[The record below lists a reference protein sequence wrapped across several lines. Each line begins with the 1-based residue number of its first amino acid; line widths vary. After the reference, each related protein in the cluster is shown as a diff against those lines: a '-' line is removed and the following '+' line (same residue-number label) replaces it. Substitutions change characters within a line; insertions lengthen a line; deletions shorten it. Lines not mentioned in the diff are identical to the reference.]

1 MATIAT
7 NGQHTLADPLA
18 TNFVDQY
25 ERDGYIIARQV
36 IDRELVRETD
46 EFVDWLL
53 KKHPETRPE
62 ALHSYLMRDEPFL
75 LRLVS
80 DERLLDLAAH
90 FIGPNIA
97 LYGAHFICKPPGDGK
112 AVAWHQDGSYWP
124 LEPMEVTTLWLA
136 VTDSTPENGC
146 MRVIPGTQHL
156 DLQAMDDKHRVDGTM
171 LSGMDQTLADEGRA
185 VDMILQPGDV
195 SVHNPNI
202 IHGSNANHSSRWRRG
217 LTIRY
222 IPTSTR
228 VTQETGSQFLLRG
241 EAVPGVNTYLP
252 WPDYVAGEHMPFR
265 GVV

>member
-1 MATIAT
+1 MSTRSNTDRLTIAE
-7 NGQHTLADPLA
+7 
-18 TNFVDQY
+18 QY
-25 ERDGYIIARQV
+25 AQDGYVIVRNV
-36 IDRELVRETD
+36 IDADLVQETD

-53 KKHPETRPE
+53 RKHPGTRPE

-80 DERLLDLAAH
+80 DNRLLDLAAH

-136 VTDSTPENGC
+136 VTESTPENGC

-156 DLQAMDDKHRVDGTM
+156 GLQAMDAQYRIEGAM
-171 LSGMDQTLADEGRA
+171 LSGMNQSLADETLA
-185 VDMILQPGDV
+185 VDMVLQPGDV

-202 IHGSNANHSSRWRRG
+202 IHGSNANHSTRWRRG

-228 VTQETGSQFLLRG
+228 VTEEGIGSQFLLRG
-241 EAVPGVNTYLP
+241 AAVPGVNNYLP
-252 WPDYVAGEHMPFR
+252 WPQFVPGEHMPFR
-265 GVV
+265 GVAA

>member
-1 MATIAT
+1 MQTQST
-7 NGQHTLADPLA
+7 DDPKSISDRYA
-18 TNFVDQY
+18 H
-25 ERDGYIIARQV
+25 DGYV
-36 IDRELVRETD
+36 ILRNVVDADLVHETD

-53 KKHPETRPE
+53 KKNPDTRPE

-112 AVAWHQDGSYWP
+112 AVAWHQDGAYWP
-124 LEPMEVTTLWLA
+124 LDPMEVTTLWLA
-136 VTDSTPENGC
+136 VTESTPENGC
-146 MRVIPGTQHL
+146 MRVIPETQHL
-156 DLQAMDDKHRVDGTM
+156 NLQAMDEQHQIEGAM
-171 LSGMDQTLADEGRA
+171 LSGMDQALADEARA
-185 VDMILQPGDV
+185 VDMVLQPGDV

-228 VTQETGSQFLLRG
+228 VTEPGAGSQFLLRG
-241 EAVPGVNTYLP
+241 SAVPNVNSYLP
-252 WPDYVAGEHMPFR
+252 WPTIQP
-265 GVV
+265 GVYQPS